1 MFCGLVF
8 RTCWDLKDALNLPK
22 NHSKKLISL
31 ASVARYF
38 NLELIKSFIR
48 SWFFNFVTLVLTS
61 KIEFIDTLVR
71 LWYLT
76 VNNGGLK
83 AGIFTLFQ
91 ESGYSSNVLPSSRSK
106 GYSYTQSS
114 ARHHYC
120 QWAVLSSRRIHS
132 VVIHFCT
139 FVGADYLSA
148 PDIRIRVDA

>member
-8 RTCWDLKDALNLPK
+8 GTCWDLKDALNLPK

-76 VNNGGLK
+76 VNNGGLW
-83 AGIFTLFQ
+83 AGIL
-91 ESGYSSNVLPSSRSK
+91 
-106 GYSYTQSS
+106 
-114 ARHHYC
+114 HC
-120 QWAVLSSRRIHS
+120 SRRVDTQVTYCLLPEAKVILTPRVQRDIITASEQYFPVGGFIVSSYISAHS
-132 VVIHFCT
+132 
-139 FVGADYLSA
+139 
-148 PDIRIRVDA
+148 